1 MEFYDLLKLDS
12 KGRTDV
18 SRFFDIGS
26 KLFFSYDS
34 EEDVFVARRLFGT
47 ESVKPRW
54 ARAGEAVTV
63 KKSGFISIPEWILEV
78 VPGKVEKM
86 LVSPVYSE
94 AMTDAV
100 SAVYLRPICEI
111 ELVLPEDRVTSERPR
126 EAINCPRAFKGSGEL
141 AEHMLQSAFGR
152 DFDTTAGL
160 EDTALSAS
168 TYVDDF

>member
-18 SRFFDIGS
+18 SRFFDTGS

-78 VPGKVEKM
+78 IPGKVEKM

-100 SAVYLRPICEI
+100 SAVYLRPICRV
-111 ELVLPEDRVTSERPR
+111 ELVLPETDTPERPR
-126 EAINCPRAFKGSGEL
+126 MNCPRAFKGSGEL

-168 TYVDDF
+168 TYVDDDF